1 MNHIQKL
8 LSDIKNI
15 INKLVA
21 SGKYDEIKALQ
32 DDVASLEK
40 LNNMFLD
47 VLDELAAKKADN
59 PTKTKNTAE
68 AVKSTKHNVITK
80 SDVNAAQSIG
90 RKSINALSSAELNSL
105 SAFAKK
111 YWNELGAKSPF
122 FRAWFGDWREG
133 DITPVAVADKADS
146 SKGLV
151 ANNDTGWD
159 INISR
164 IFFNETF
171 NHKKAQNI
179 NARPYVKYIRD
190 IIEKSVL
197 LESHG
202 IDPKKSDNSLLMHTF
217 YAVADIGNG
226 QEVLKLYVEE
236 MFDPNS
242 DNTNKRSYQLQTIEK
257 QQYGVTGSGKS
268 LAVSNQTVAIKT
280 VADLFAFVKQND
292 KNFTP
297 NPASKIVNPD
307 GTPKVMYHGTQ
318 SSFTAFDKKKAKSYG
333 YYGKGFYFTDSESHA
348 GQYGNAMAV
357 YLDVKNPL
365 EPGKNK
371 LTKNQLRSFLEAV
384 AENEDYD
391 IWNYGTEDISEIIGI
406 IYKDDAFAVLQ
417 DVNATAIGDLAE
429 AISLFNSVNG
439 TNYDGVITP
448 TETVVYEP
456 TQIKSATDNIGTFDK
471 SNPDIRYSTK
481 RDADYMTAVNN
492 GDMETAQK
500 MVDEAA
506 KATGYTYKLFHQT
519 ENDFTVF
526 DTNHKGAGTGDYETP
541 FGIFMKPT
549 DSNIGLKGQK
559 QMPLYAKIEKPMV
572 VHNRES
578 LMRELKDAETVT
590 TVQDKIKEAN
600 SDYKSRVE
608 QAGKDLQNYLIEYRK
623 AHPDEPRSDI
633 YKDKGFNEIYD
644 REDSL
649 IEEWTAAVDELALEA
664 KTAITEYLKNNGY
677 DGVIIEEDV
686 GSFGRKTKT
695 YIALD
700 NTQVKSSDPVT
711 YDNNGNVVP
720 LSERFNEKQEDIR
733 YATKRT
739 VASGKKKSYNKS
751 SYYNEFDSLAMN
763 WRYKANT
770 KVGDVN
776 IVSSKGSFV
785 LLEATEDGY
794 VELARGN
801 WSRVKELKAEYERAH
816 KETNESLHNYSEELR
831 FDGRTDTWDL
841 FDDEDRGYG
850 VGNSSDFGRQ
860 GLQSDSSGSDE
871 HSKLGDKE
879 ESLKSTKRELSISE
893 EASNYI
899 LDTKEYQEVMKLV
912 DERFKLTNSVKLD
925 EKAVD
930 RLAGRILKKS
940 NSNFSREQLTSRLT
954 ALFDFIANSRE
965 LSWEDVTQTA
975 ASIAKDVLNESQ
987 TLDRSMQQEY
997 AVHPKISGRGS
1008 ANAPPPLEFCGYL
1021 FHTVLISLDHL
1032 LNHLTAYRAG
1042 FLGSEVAVITL
1053 LKVNAN
1059 FSCSFHLE
1067 LVKSSSCL
1075 RNN

>member
-1 MNHIQKL
+1 MSHIQKL

-21 SGKYDEIKALQ
+21 SGKYDEIKAWQ

-47 VLDELAAKKADN
+47 VLDELAAKNVDA

-68 AVKSTKHNVITK
+68 AVKSTKHNIITK
-80 SDVNAAQSIG
+80 IDVNAAQSIG

-151 ANNDTGWD
+151 TNNDTGWD

-257 QQYGVTGSGKS
+257 QQYGVTGSGKT

-391 IWNYGTEDISEIIGI
+391 IWNYGTEDISEIIDS

-429 AISLFNSVNG
+429 AIELFNKVNN
-439 TNYDGVITP
+439 TDYDGVITP

-471 SNPDIRYSTK
+471 SKDDIRYSKK
-481 RDADYMTAVNN
+481 RVPNLDPDGDRTPGKRLIESPLTGSSKINYNYEEHDPLSFDDRAKLNSKSSINWVYKAEIFSTVENKMFHQKLAEIRQGSGAFIQTEDGEYIIPIENKLVFTN
-492 GDMETAQK
+492 GDFDTPFIREIFEVITEHSTNFEK
-500 MVDEAA
+500 VKDVIVDEARGRA
-506 KATGYTYKLFHQT
+506 GHREAVQLVKQ
-519 ENDFTVF
+519 VF
-526 DTNHKGAGTGDYETP
+526 GD
-541 FGIFMKPT
+541 
-549 DSNIGLKGQK
+549 GLVLQ
-559 QMPLYAKIEKPMV
+559 
-572 VHNRES
+572 
-578 LMRELKDAETVT
+578 
-590 TVQDKIKEAN
+590 
-600 SDYKSRVE
+600 YKSETDGVYGWADRKPKGRNRRAAINNYIN
-608 QAGKDLQNYLIEYRK
+608 QQFRKRNAGKSGTNQ
-623 AHPDEPRSDI
+623 S
-633 YKDKGFNEIYD
+633 
-644 REDSL
+644 
-649 IEEWTAAVDELALEA
+649 
-664 KTAITEYLKNNGY
+664 IT
-677 DGVIIEEDV
+677 
-686 GSFGRKTKT
+686 
-695 YIALD
+695 
-700 NTQVKSSDPVT
+700 P
-711 YDNNGNVVP
+711 
-720 LSERFNEKQEDIR
+720 
-733 YATKRT
+733 
-739 VASGKKKSYNKS
+739 
-751 SYYNEFDSLAMN
+751 
-763 WRYKANT
+763 
-770 KVGDVN
+770 
-776 IVSSKGSFV
+776 
-785 LLEATEDGY
+785 
-794 VELARGN
+794 
-801 WSRVKELKAEYERAH
+801 
-816 KETNESLHNYSEELR
+816 
-831 FDGRTDTWDL
+831 
-841 FDDEDRGYG
+841 
-850 VGNSSDFGRQ
+850 
-860 GLQSDSSGSDE
+860 
-871 HSKLGDKE
+871 
-879 ESLKSTKRELSISE
+879 STKRELSISE

-899 LDTKEYQEVMKLV
+899 LDTKEYQEVLGILEK
-912 DERFKLTNSVKLD
+912 RFNTLGKVKLSP
-925 EKAVD
+925 KAID
-930 RLAGRILKKS
+930 RYAGRLLQKS
-940 NSNFSREQLTSRLT
+940 NSNYSREQLTERLT

-965 LSWEDVTQTA
+965 VTWEEVTGIA
-975 ASIAKDVLNESQ
+975 ANIAKDMLTESQ
-987 TLDRSMQQEY
+987 TLADGICSSPQNQ
-997 AVHPKISGRGS
+997 PKGQRQC
-1008 ANAPPPLEFCGYL
+1008 AAP
-1021 FHTVLISLDHL
+1021 S
-1032 LNHLTAYRAG
+1032 
-1042 FLGSEVAVITL
+1042 
-1053 LKVNAN
+1053 
-1059 FSCSFHLE
+1059 
-1067 LVKSSSCL
+1067 
-1075 RNN
+1075 